1 MSKSQPGI
9 VFRQREADAQLLA
22 EESSL
27 HPLLQRIFSARGISS
42 FSETSYSLSH
52 LLSPEGITNLNQA
65 AQLLAK
71 HIHQQSSILILG
83 DYDADGATSTALCVR
98 ALNMLGHTNVS
109 FILPDRVIDG
119 YGVSGNIAQRVIDLA
134 PKLVITVDT
143 GIASFKGLSMLKKAA
158 IDVIITDHHL
168 PAEGLPDANV
178 IVDPN
183 AFADSSG
190 KNLAGVGVAFYLML
204 ATRSELRKSDYF
216 EKHTQPNLAECL
228 DLVAI
233 GTVADLVPLDYN
245 NRILVNEGL
254 KRIRAGA
261 CSNAVSKL
269 IQLTGRTQK
278 NLTSQDIGF
287 TLAPR
292 INAAGRLDDMS
303 IGVQALLTNDERQAA
318 VLAFELDNI
327 NTYRRELQGEMTQQ
341 AMQMLPD
348 IDDITGHAK
357 FSHVLYQDSWHEGIV
372 GIIASKIKDMTFR
385 PSISFA
391 QSEEGTLKGSGR
403 SIPGVH
409 MRDMLDL
416 VDKQSPGI
424 IRRFGGHAM
433 AAGLTIEKEG
443 LGHFKESFERVLK
456 KHIDPACFD
465 NVVYYDCE
473 ISATDIN
480 LDMALALR
488 DSGPWGQLFPVPS
501 FIGEFKVLNQ
511 RILSDRHLKF
521 VLQLDGQPNPVD
533 AILFYASD
541 EELKTNYQTIHLH
554 FELSVNNYRDVESA
568 QLIIRHIVQDRS
580 GPLSWKSAVGQV
592 KVCV

>member
-9 VFRQREADAQLLA
+9 VFKQREADAQLLA
-22 EESSL
+22 EKSTL
-27 HPLLQRIFSARGISS
+27 HPLLQRIFSAREISS
-42 FSETSYSLSH
+42 FAETRYSLSN
-52 LLSPEGITNLNQA
+52 LLSPESISNLSEA

-71 HIHQQSSILILG
+71 HVQQHSSILILG

-98 ALNMLGHTNVS
+98 ALNMLGHAKVS

-143 GIASFKGLSMLKKAA
+143 GIASFKGLSMLKQAA

-178 IVDPN
+178 IVNPN

-204 ATRSELRKSDYF
+204 ATRSVLRQSGYF
-216 EKHTQPNLAECL
+216 EKQSEPNFAECL

-233 GTVADLVPLDYN
+233 GTVADLVPLDYY

-261 CSNAVSKL
+261 CSRAVTKL

-278 NLTSQDIGF
+278 YLTSQDIGF

-303 IGVQALLTNDERQAA
+303 IGVQALLTNDETQAA
-318 VLAFELDNI
+318 ALAFELDNI
-327 NTYRRELQGEMTQQ
+327 NAYRRELQDEMTQQ

-348 IDDITGHAK
+348 IDDITGQAK
-357 FSHVLYQDSWHEGIV
+357 FSYVLYQDSWHEGIV

-391 QSEEGTLKGSGR
+391 QTEEGALKGSGR

-433 AAGLTIEKEG
+433 AAGLTIEKDSMEQ
-443 LGHFKESFERVLK
+443 FKHSFEQVLQQQ
-456 KHIDPACFD
+456 IDPDCFD
-465 NVVYYDCE
+465 NVVYYDDE
-473 ISATDIN
+473 INAADIN
-480 LDMALALR
+480 LEMALLLR
-488 DSGPWGQLFPVPS
+488 ETGPWGQRFPVPS
-501 FIGEFKVLNQ
+501 FIGDFKVLNQ

-521 VLQLDGQPNPVD
+521 ILKLEGQPGQVD
-533 AILFYASD
+533 AILFYATD
-541 EELKTNYQTIHLH
+541 EELRTNYQTIKLH
-554 FELSVNNYRDVESA
+554 YELSVNIYREQESV
-568 QLIIRHIVQDRS
+568 QLMIRHII
-580 GPLSWKSAVGQV
+580 
-592 KVCV
+592 